1 MVINVSNVLDSI
13 LGRIAIIPLPT
24 HLTIVPSAT
33 FCTMGK
39 HWAMSHC
46 MKEGTMLI
54 AQIKSKVND
63 TKFSLGHLTS
73 QPIKHAQGHAI
84 IEK

>member
-1 MVINVSNVLDSI
+1 MVIDASNVLDHI
-13 LGRIAIIPLPT
+13 LGRIAIIPFPI

-46 MKEGTMLI
+46 MKEGMLLISWVKFEVKDTEFFFGPFGI
-54 AQIKSKVND
+54 A
-63 TKFSLGHLTS
+63 TH
-73 QPIKHAQGHAI
+73 
-84 IEK
+84 